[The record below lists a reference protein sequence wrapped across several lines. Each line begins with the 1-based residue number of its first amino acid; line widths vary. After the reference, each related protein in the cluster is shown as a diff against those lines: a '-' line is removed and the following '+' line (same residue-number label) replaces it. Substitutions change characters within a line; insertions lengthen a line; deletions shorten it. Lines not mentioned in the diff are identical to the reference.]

1 MLKSLKLRRK
11 KEIEEKEQSK
21 PRKRRQIEKDF
32 IDNETVVLRIPLS
45 EAIIRNQRLILETL
59 LDIRD
64 NL

>member
-11 KEIEEKEQSK
+11 KEIDEKEQSK

-32 IDNETVVLRIPLS
+32 FDNETVILRIPLS